1 MNLGKTPKSSF
12 HDFCGMSRAGSSL
25 PISLSLIRSA
35 LQSAEHINTG
45 GQEVLSQRLAH
56 RGVFRTVGIVP

>member
-45 GQEVLSQRLAH
+45 QEVLSQRLAH
-56 RGVFRTVGIVP
+56 RGEFRTVGIVP